1 MTKQICSQIVVRYEI
16 QAVALL
22 GGLTIRVER
31 ATVPFSD
38 DCEECQTTYPGTSW
52 YNTRS
57 SELTSQYIVL
67 RGWYIVS
74 MR

>member
-1 MTKQICSQIVVRYEI
+1 MTKQTCSQIMVRYEI
-16 QAVALL
+16 QAAALL
-22 GGLTIRVER
+22 GLTIRVER
-31 ATVPFSD
+31 AIVPFWD

-67 RGWYIVS
+67 RGSYIVS